1 MQSLSRRSAMAPG
14 RLGTVER
21 SVAAGAGVYGM
32 HKMLGSKLGTVNTP
46 LGEFDGMTFMA
57 VIAGL
62 SAAGEEVV
70 RPYVPGVVGAY
81 GGTLAIDM
89 TTRGVVPVAAYS
101 AMSGD
106 RFGWTGGAK
115 AAAITY
121 AGSSAG
127 MMIANQ
133 LFGR

>member
-1 MQSLSRRSAMAPG
+1 MAPG

-21 SVAAGAGVYGM
+21 SVAAGAGVYGI
-32 HKMLGSKLGTVNTP
+32 HKLVGTDLGTVTTP
-46 LGEFDGMTFMA
+46 FGKMDGLTFMA
-57 VIAGL
+57 VLGGL

-70 RPYVPGVVGAY
+70 RPYVPNVIGSY
-81 GGTLAIDM
+81 GGTLAIDA
-89 TTRGVVPVAAYS
+89 TTRGVVPVVGYRAL
-101 AMSGD
+101 SGE
-106 RFGWTGGAK
+106 RFGWANGAK
-115 AAAITY
+115 TAAITY

>member
-21 SVAAGAGVYGM
+21 SVAAGAGVYGL
-32 HKMLGSKLGTVNTP
+32 HKLTGSKLGTVNTP
-46 LGEFDGMTFMA
+46 FGEMDGLTFMA
-57 VIAGL
+57 IVGGL

-70 RPYVPGVVGAY
+70 RPYVPNVVGAY
-81 GGTLAIDM
+81 GGTLAIDA
-89 TTRGVVPVAAYS
+89 TTRGVVPVVAYS
-101 AMSGD
+101 ALSGD
-106 RFGWTGGAK
+106 RFGWAGGAK
-115 AAAITY
+115 AAAINY